1 MVRVNKPQH
10 GPVPYLHFHNEVTQH
25 DNGDAQMGG
34 TGTSRKGT
42 HVGARPLDGWPGV
55 AGTETWGS
63 AGRSEDLG
71 SSSWENQELSSR
83 KCRWSPDVHMAP
95 HSRAEASIRGVIC
108 RGSISASEEQFRDE
122 STQEG
127 SFCLEEHCHL
137 LKFL

>member
-1 MVRVNKPQH
+1 MVLSPT
-10 GPVPYLHFHNEVTQH
+10 FICTNEVTQH
-25 DNGDAQMGG
+25 DKGDAQIGG

-71 SSSWENQELSSR
+71 SSSWENQELGSR

-95 HSRAEASIRGVIC
+95 HSRAEASIRGVIR
-108 RGSISASEEQFRDE
+108 RGSSQPQGSSSETNPLRRAAFVLKNIVTFSSS
-122 STQEG
+122 STEVV
-127 SFCLEEHCHL
+127 CHS
-137 LKFL
+137 